1 MKSDNAIAKDTL
13 VFVIEDFFAG
23 NIYDIIPQSSC
34 SNKVVMIKSKL
45 SVENVI
51 KTLTGGGK

>member
-1 MKSDNAIAKDTL
+1 MKSDNTAVKNIPGL
-13 VFVIEDFFAG
+13 IICGFFVV

-45 SVENVI
+45 SVEKCNE
-51 KTLTGGGK
+51 KLNRRQ